1 MNFGLQEFEVVKLKI
16 AFAIFLTLCYRT
28 TAASGLTQVLGYRRK
43 IIENIEL
50 LVKSMNGLQVE
61 LSGFRSE
68 MKEFKKAVEKRMDC
82 LDNRSTACQFNPNV
96 CATARRLEEHI
107 KADNGKAG
115 KTMAVIACVI
125 SCFNVGLTLIT
136 MIIKGL

>member
-1 MNFGLQEFEVVKLKI
+1 MNSLLDTKKKLRSLRGFGLLVYDVV
-16 AFAIFLTLCYRT
+16 
-28 TAASGLTQVLGYRRK
+28 RRM

-61 LSGFRSE
+61 LSGFRAE
-68 MKEFKKAVEKRMDC
+68 MKEFKTAVEKRMDC

-115 KTMAVIACVI
+115 RNMAVIACVI
-125 SCFNVGLTLIT
+125 SCFNVAVTVITLIV
-136 MIIKGL
+136 KGM

>member
-1 MNFGLQEFEVVKLKI
+1 MNFGLQEFEVVKQKI

-107 KADNGKAG
+107 KADNGNAG

>member
-1 MNFGLQEFEVVKLKI
+1 
-16 AFAIFLTLCYRT
+16 
-28 TAASGLTQVLGYRRK
+28 
-43 IIENIEL
+43 
-50 LVKSMNGLQVE
+50 MNGLQVE

-82 LDNRSTACQFNPNV
+82 LDSRSTACQFNPNV

-115 KTMAVIACVI
+115 RNMALIACII
-125 SCFNVGLTLIT
+125 SCFNVAVTIITLIVRS
-136 MIIKGL
+136 L

>member
-1 MNFGLQEFEVVKLKI
+1 
-16 AFAIFLTLCYRT
+16 
-28 TAASGLTQVLGYRRK
+28 
-43 IIENIEL
+43 
-50 LVKSMNGLQVE
+50 MNGLQVE

-82 LDNRSTACQFNPNV
+82 LDTRSTACQYNPQV

-115 KTMAVIACVI
+115 RNMAVIACVI
-125 SCFNVGLTLIT
+125 SCFNVAVTIITLVA
-136 MIIKGL
+136 KGL

>member
-1 MNFGLQEFEVVKLKI
+1 MYEEVKLKI
-16 AFAIFLTLCYRT
+16 AFANFLTVCYRT
-28 TAASGLTQVLGYRRK
+28 PAASGLTQEE

-61 LSGFRSE
+61 LSGFRAE
-68 MKEFKKAVEKRMDC
+68 MKEFKTDVEKRMDC

-115 KTMAVIACVI
+115 RNMAVIACVI
-125 SCFNVGLTLIT
+125 SCFNVAVTVITLIV
-136 MIIKGL
+136 KGM

>member
-1 MNFGLQEFEVVKLKI
+1 
-16 AFAIFLTLCYRT
+16 
-28 TAASGLTQVLGYRRK
+28 
-43 IIENIEL
+43 
-50 LVKSMNGLQVE
+50 MNGLQIE

-82 LDNRSTACQFNPNV
+82 LDTRSTACQYNPNV

-115 KTMAVIACVI
+115 RNMAVIACVI
-125 SCFNVGLTLIT
+125 SCFNVAVTVLVSLFCIIGLSHVSVRVSPLSTNLAV
-136 MIIKGL
+136 GYPLLV

>member
-1 MNFGLQEFEVVKLKI
+1 MYEEVKLKI

-28 TAASGLTQVLGYRRK
+28 PDASGLTQEE

-61 LSGFRSE
+61 LSGFRAE
-68 MKEFKKAVEKRMDC
+68 MKEFKTAVEKRMDC

-115 KTMAVIACVI
+115 RNMAVIACVI
-125 SCFNVGLTLIT
+125 SCFNVAVTIITLIV
-136 MIIKGL
+136 KGI

>member
-1 MNFGLQEFEVVKLKI
+1 MYEEVKLKI
-16 AFAIFLTLCYRT
+16 AFAIFLTVCYRT
-28 TAASGLTQVLGYRRK
+28 PAASGLTQEK

-61 LSGFRSE
+61 LSGFRAE
-68 MKEFKKAVEKRMDC
+68 MKEFKTAVEKRMDC

-115 KTMAVIACVI
+115 RNMAVIACVI
-125 SCFNVGLTLIT
+125 SCFNVAVTVITLIV
-136 MIIKGL
+136 KGM

>member
-1 MNFGLQEFEVVKLKI
+1 
-16 AFAIFLTLCYRT
+16 
-28 TAASGLTQVLGYRRK
+28 
-43 IIENIEL
+43 
-50 LVKSMNGLQVE
+50 MNGLQVE

-82 LDNRSTACQFNPNV
+82 LDTRSTACQFNPIV

-115 KTMAVIACVI
+115 RNMAVIACVI
-125 SCFNVGLTLIT
+125 SCFNVAVTVITLVV
-136 MIIKGL
+136 KGL

>member
-1 MNFGLQEFEVVKLKI
+1 MYEEVKLKI
-16 AFAIFLTLCYRT
+16 AFAIFLTVCYKT
-28 TAASGLTQVLGYRRK
+28 PAASGLTQEE

-61 LSGFRSE
+61 LSGFRAE
-68 MKEFKKAVEKRMDC
+68 MKEFKTAVEKRMDC

-115 KTMAVIACVI
+115 RNMAVIACVI
-125 SCFNVGLTLIT
+125 SCFNVAVTVITLIV
-136 MIIKGL
+136 KGM

>member
-1 MNFGLQEFEVVKLKI
+1 MYEEVKLKI
-16 AFAIFLTLCYRT
+16 AFAIFLTVCYRT
-28 TAASGLTQVLGYRRK
+28 PAASGLTQEE

-61 LSGFRSE
+61 LSGFRAE
-68 MKEFKKAVEKRMDC
+68 MKEFKTAVEKRMDC

-115 KTMAVIACVI
+115 RNMAVIACVI
-125 SCFNVGLTLIT
+125 SCFNVAVTVITLIV
-136 MIIKGL
+136 KGM

>member
-1 MNFGLQEFEVVKLKI
+1 MGDSCLG
-16 AFAIFLTLCYRT
+16 RT
-28 TAASGLTQVLGYRRK
+28 
-43 IIENIEL
+43 IIEDIEL

-82 LDNRSTACQFNPNV
+82 LDSRTTACQFNPNV

-107 KADNGKAG
+107 KNDSGKAG
-115 KTMAVIACVI
+115 RTTAIIACVI
-125 SCFNVGLTLIT
+125 SCFNVAVTVITLVVRG
-136 MIIKGL
+136 M

>member
-1 MNFGLQEFEVVKLKI
+1 MVKLKI

-28 TAASGLTQVLGYRRK
+28 PAASGLTQEE

-61 LSGFRSE
+61 LSGFRAE
-68 MKEFKKAVEKRMDC
+68 MKEFKTAVEKRMDC

-115 KTMAVIACVI
+115 RNMAVIACVI
-125 SCFNVGLTLIT
+125 SCFYVAVTVITLIV
-136 MIIKGL
+136 KGM

>member
-1 MNFGLQEFEVVKLKI
+1 MYEEVKLKI
-16 AFAIFLTLCYRT
+16 AFAIFLTVYYRT
-28 TAASGLTQVLGYRRK
+28 PAASGLTQEE

-61 LSGFRSE
+61 LSGFRAE
-68 MKEFKKAVEKRMDC
+68 MKEFKTAVEKRMDC

-115 KTMAVIACVI
+115 RNMAVIACVI
-125 SCFNVGLTLIT
+125 SCFNVAVTVITLIV
-136 MIIKGL
+136 KGM

>member
-1 MNFGLQEFEVVKLKI
+1 M
-16 AFAIFLTLCYRT
+16 
-28 TAASGLTQVLGYRRK
+28 
-43 IIENIEL
+43 
-50 LVKSMNGLQVE
+50 LVKSMNGLQIE

-82 LDNRSTACQFNPNV
+82 LDTRSTTCQYNPNV

-115 KTMAVIACVI
+115 RNMAVIACVI
-125 SCFNVGLTLIT
+125 SCFNVAVTVITLVVRGI
-136 MIIKGL
+136 

>member
-1 MNFGLQEFEVVKLKI
+1 
-16 AFAIFLTLCYRT
+16 
-28 TAASGLTQVLGYRRK
+28 
-43 IIENIEL
+43 
-50 LVKSMNGLQVE
+50 VKSINDLNVE

-68 MKEFKKAVEKRMDC
+68 MKEFKKAMEKRMDC

-125 SCFNVGLTLIT
+125 SCFNVAVTLIT
-136 MIIKGL
+136 LIIKGFLKVVSTSSTTGEIEGIYERKDS

>member
-1 MNFGLQEFEVVKLKI
+1 MYEEVKLKI
-16 AFAIFLTLCYRT
+16 AFAIFLTVCYRT
-28 TAASGLTQVLGYRRK
+28 PAASGLTQEE
-43 IIENIEL
+43 IIEDIEL

-61 LSGFRSE
+61 LSGFRAE
-68 MKEFKKAVEKRMDC
+68 MKEFKTAVEKRMDC

-115 KTMAVIACVI
+115 RNMAVIACVI
-125 SCFNVGLTLIT
+125 SCFNVAVTIITLIV
-136 MIIKGL
+136 KGI

>member
-1 MNFGLQEFEVVKLKI
+1 MYEEVKLKI
-16 AFAIFLTLCYRT
+16 AFAIFLTVCYRT
-28 TAASGLTQVLGYRRK
+28 PAASGLTQEE

-61 LSGFRSE
+61 LSGFRAE
-68 MKEFKKAVEKRMDC
+68 MKEFKTAVEKRMDC

-115 KTMAVIACVI
+115 RNMAVIACVI
-125 SCFNVGLTLIT
+125 SCFNVAVTVITLIVRG
-136 MIIKGL
+136 M

>member
-1 MNFGLQEFEVVKLKI
+1 MKEE
-16 AFAIFLTLCYRT
+16 T
-28 TAASGLTQVLGYRRK
+28 
-43 IIENIEL
+43 IEDIKL

-68 MKEFKKAVEKRMDC
+68 MQEFKKAVEKRMDC
-82 LDNRSTACQFNPNV
+82 LDNRSTACQYNPNV

-107 KADNGKAG
+107 KNDNSKAG
-115 KTMAVIACVI
+115 KNMAVIACVI

-136 MIIKGL
+136 LIVRGM

>member
-1 MNFGLQEFEVVKLKI
+1 MYEEVKLKI
-16 AFAIFLTLCYRT
+16 AFAIFLTVCYRT
-28 TAASGLTQVLGYRRK
+28 PAASGLTQEE

-61 LSGFRSE
+61 LSGFRAE
-68 MKEFKKAVEKRMDC
+68 MKEFKTAVEKRMDC

-115 KTMAVIACVI
+115 INMAVIACVI
-125 SCFNVGLTLIT
+125 SCFNVAVTVITLNV
-136 MIIKGL
+136 KGM

>member
-1 MNFGLQEFEVVKLKI
+1 MVKLKI

-28 TAASGLTQVLGYRRK
+28 TAASGLTQGDSCLGRM
-43 IIENIEL
+43 NIEDIKL

-68 MKEFKKAVEKRMDC
+68 MQEFKKAVEKRMDC

-107 KADNGKAG
+107 KSDNGKAG

-136 MIIKGL
+136 LIIKGI